1 MHAAQQEIT
10 NRKEFASKPLVKI
23 LKLRNLRTMIH
34 LAPEQFFVEEVEEG
48 FRDRETR
55 IIRQLVADDN
65 QVVALGGGA
74 VLREENR
81 RILAAEGRTLWLRA
95 SVEAIHQR
103 LAGDLSTAASR
114 PDLTSQG
121 GFSLAHLLVDTA
133 VATPLKL
140 VIVSSL
146 L

>member
-1 MHAAQQEIT
+1 MDTDQRIEQQAGRSIAEI
-10 NRKEFASKPLVKI
+10 
-23 LKLRNLRTMIH
+23 
-34 LAPEQFFVEEVEEG
+34 FVEEGEEG

-55 IIRQLVADDN
+55 IIRQLVVDDN

-103 LAGDLSTAASR
+103 LAGDPSTAASR

-121 GFSLAHLLVDTA
+121 GLDEIRQLLDRRTPVYQSCADQTVETDGITPQQVTDRILAALE
-133 VATPLKL
+133 
-140 VIVSSL
+140 
-146 L
+146 